1 MKKSVVSML
10 TLAVLFTFIGCEP
23 QNRPNTLDKDK
34 QVLLSTMAKA
44 SSMLGKDS
52 VTIDKQ
58 LKALGFVR
66 TLSNPYMPSSEGQ
79 GDTKIQGAC
88 YTYPSDF
95 YADYAGNDSAFD
107 EYINNLLTNKKR
119 TAIVLHLEYENNQ
132 LGLMKTWTYAATTE
146 RPNQVTI
153 FNEVSSQLYSL
164 LSEDAVSK
172 DWKGMVYS
180 PNTEDTFT
188 VHNEYLAASVNATL
202 TSAVEGGYA
211 IYTAPLEGI
220 CYMGFWEDQD
230 STALNMSSFW
240 GIATAK
246 YIHEHPVFWP
256 FLPQP

>member
-1 MKKSVVSML
+1 MKKSVVSMF

-34 QVLLSTMAKA
+34 QVLLSTMAKT

-172 DWKGMVYS
+172 EWKGMVYS

>member
-1 MKKSVVSML
+1 MKKSVLSMF

-172 DWKGMVYS
+172 EWKGMVYS

>member
-1 MKKSVVSML
+1 MKKSVVSMF
-10 TLAVLFTFIGCEP
+10 TLAVLFTFIGCESK
-23 QNRPNTLDKDK
+23 NRPNTPNKDK
-34 QVLLSTMAKA
+34 KVLLSTMAKA
-44 SSMLGKDS
+44 PSMLGKDS

-66 TLSNPYMPSSEGQ
+66 TLSNPYIPSSEGQ
-79 GDTKIQGAC
+79 GETKIQGAC

-132 LGLMKTWTYAATTE
+132 LGLMKTWTYAATIE

-172 DWKGMVYS
+172 EWKGMVYS

>member
-1 MKKSVVSML
+1 MKKSVLSMF

-34 QVLLSTMAKA
+34 QVLLSTMAKT

-172 DWKGMVYS
+172 EWKGMVYS

>member
-1 MKKSVVSML
+1 MKKSVVSMF
-10 TLAVLFTFIGCEP
+10 TLAVLFTFIGCES
-23 QNRPNTLDKDK
+23 QDRPNTPDTDK

-52 VTIDKQ
+52 VTLDKQ

-66 TLSNPYMPSSEGQ
+66 TLSNPYIPSSEGQ
-79 GDTKIQGAC
+79 GETKIQGAC

-132 LGLMKTWTYAATTE
+132 LDLMKTWTYAATTE

-172 DWKGMVYS
+172 EWKGMVYS

-188 VHNEYLAASVNATL
+188 IHNEYLAASVNATL

>member
-1 MKKSVVSML
+1 MKKSVLSMF
-10 TLAVLFTFIGCEP
+10 TLAVLFTFIGCES
-23 QNRPNTLDKDK
+23 QNRPNTPDKDK

-66 TLSNPYMPSSEGQ
+66 TLSNPYIPSSEGQ

-95 YADYAGNDSAFD
+95 YADYAGNDSVFD

-172 DWKGMVYS
+172 EWKGMVYS

>member
-34 QVLLSTMAKA
+34 QVLLSTMAKT

-66 TLSNPYMPSSEGQ
+66 TLNNPYMPSSEGQ

-172 DWKGMVYS
+172 EWKGMVYS

>member
-1 MKKSVVSML
+1 MKKSVVSMF
-10 TLAVLFTFIGCEP
+10 TLAVLFTFIGCES
-23 QNRPNTLDKDK
+23 QNRPNTPDKDK

-66 TLSNPYMPSSEGQ
+66 TLSNPYIPSSEGQ
-79 GDTKIQGAC
+79 GETKIQGAC

-95 YADYAGNDSAFD
+95 YADYAGNDSVFD

-172 DWKGMVYS
+172 EWKGMVYS

-211 IYTAPLEGI
+211 IYIAPLEGI

>member
-1 MKKSVVSML
+1 MKKSVVSMF

-23 QNRPNTLDKDK
+23 QNRPNTPNKDK
-34 QVLLSTMAKA
+34 KVLLSTMAKVP
-44 SSMLGKDS
+44 SMLGKDS
-52 VTIDKQ
+52 VIIDKQ
-58 LKALGFVR
+58 LKKLGFVK
-66 TLSNPYMPSSEGQ
+66 TLSNPYMPSSDGQ
-79 GDTKIQGAC
+79 VDTTIQGAC

-95 YADYAGNDSAFD
+95 YADYAGNDSVFD
-107 EYINNLLTNKKR
+107 EYINNLLINKKR
-119 TAIVLHLEYENNQ
+119 TAIVLNLEYENNQ
-132 LGLMKTWTYAATTE
+132 LGLMKIWTNAATTE
-146 RPNQVTI
+146 RPNQVAI
-153 FNEVSSQLYSL
+153 FNEVSNQLYSL

-172 DWKGMVYS
+172 EWKGMVYS

-188 VHNEYLAASVNATL
+188 VHNEYLEASVNTTL

-230 STALNMSSFW
+230 PTALNMSSFW